1 MVLIDDNTIE
11 QAKELTYHNPG
22 LDVYKHRAKSHILIS
37 IALKAQAYIWYIR
50 KIIRLINLELMCFH
64 ELSLLKIIIIYLK

>member
-37 IALKAQAYIWYIR
+37 IALKAQSCI
-50 KIIRLINLELMCFH
+50 
-64 ELSLLKIIIIYLK
+64 